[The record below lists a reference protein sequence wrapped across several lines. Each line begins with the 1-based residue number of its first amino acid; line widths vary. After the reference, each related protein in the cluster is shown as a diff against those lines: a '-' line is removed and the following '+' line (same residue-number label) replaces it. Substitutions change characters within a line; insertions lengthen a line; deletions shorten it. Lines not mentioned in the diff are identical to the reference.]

1 VLSLHEC
8 TLYAWFAVIAKVKYI
23 FIYILFMQ
31 VIQKKKGG
39 EIKAE
44 TATQFSFG
52 RGFFI
57 KKATVNFG

>member
-44 TATQFSFG
+44 TATQFSLG
-52 RGFFI
+52 RGFFY
-57 KKATVNFG
+57 